1 MNDHSQSVQSPPA
14 GEIDGTTIANEA
26 KAVATQRQAKRAG
39 TDANFKINYVDFNH
53 EDLSLHVFVL
63 AVMKQL
69 KPEQIVPTHR
79 QIARQLR
86 ARFDAKTYRSLADYM
101 QSGNPGYLKRLNSQT
116 LRRFL
121 TGFYS
126 ACCEIAGPVTTDRW
140 FSQLQNELAVH
151 DPHFDLAALQ
161 RLL

>member
-1 MNDHSQSVQSPPA
+1 MNDHSHSVLSPPE
-14 GEIDGTTIANEA
+14 GEVDGATIANEA
-26 KAVATQRQAKRAG
+26 KAVAAKQKAKRA
-39 TDANFKINYVDFNH
+39 TTAADFKINYVDFNH

-69 KPEQIVPTHR
+69 KPEQVVPAHR

-126 ACCEIAGPVTTDRW
+126 ACCEVAGPVCTDRW
-140 FSQLQNELAVH
+140 FSQLQNELAAQ